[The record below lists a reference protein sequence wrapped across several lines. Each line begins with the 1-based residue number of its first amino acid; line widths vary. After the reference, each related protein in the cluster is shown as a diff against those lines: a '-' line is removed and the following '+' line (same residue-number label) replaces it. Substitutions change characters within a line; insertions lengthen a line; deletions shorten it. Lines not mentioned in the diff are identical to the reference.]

1 MVFLCPRDRPR
12 DLDLRVE
19 VCFDFSGEDFVDDKS
34 VEGVLFPDEA
44 FV

>member
-19 VCFDFSGEDFVDDKS
+19 VFDFSGEDFVDDRS
-34 VEGVLFPDEA
+34 IEGVLFSDEG